1 MYVSVYNILSLL
13 SSNDCGSVI
22 PYGIDREKLKGSCR
36 PLYAVEGTGAGR
48 GAQLEVAEGG
58 LEPRPDILRNVIVR
72 RQRR

>member
-1 MYVSVYNILSLL
+1 MTVRISHPCETI
-13 SSNDCGSVI
+13 G
-22 PYGIDREKLKGSCR
+22 REKARDSCR
-36 PLYAVEGTGAGR
+36 PLYAVVGNGAGR

>member
-1 MYVSVYNILSLL
+1 MTVRISHP
-13 SSNDCGSVI
+13 CET
-22 PYGIDREKLKGSCR
+22 IDREKARDSCR
-36 PLYAVEGTGAGR
+36 PLYAVVGNGAGR